1 MPDELKRLL
10 SRVHDGVTTFD
21 FDGRRVPC
29 IVIEAS
35 RYDDLLSEI
44 AGRPLSID
52 TNLNI
57 LQDGLG
63 HVFVDVVLE
72 FSKGGM
78 VERFMV
84 NAKTDL
90 AFFESLAD
98 ATMLALSSPRS
109 HYGRDNVF
117 MIQLPNP
124 ARAQD
129 ALAIIRKALTPLEPD
144 GAVTG
149 I

>member
-1 MPDELKRLL
+1 MSEELERLL
-10 SRVHDGVTTFD
+10 GQVHDGVTTFD

-29 IVIEAS
+29 IVLEET
-35 RYDDLLSEI
+35 RYDDLLSQI

-63 HVFVDVVLE
+63 HAFVEVVLE

-98 ATMLALSSPRS
+98 TTMLALSSPRS
-109 HYGRDNVF
+109 HYGKDNVF

-124 ARAQD
+124 AKAQD
-129 ALAIIRKALTPLEPD
+129 ALTIIRTALKPD